1 MPKVTEQSK
10 KVSHSFG
17 EALTSQREAT
27 GFAKQGDAADASAA
41 LAREAADVFESFSQQ
56 WLSRLESDRTGER
69 IDAANRRKL
78 RTLSYLLGWSGFEFE
93 QHVGVPVG
101 TVPRLEDSVE
111 SSGMVK
117 RGSDEEARVR
127 IPSFHGLAEGI
138 VGFEDRITPNTYRHV
153 ALSELPEGVKRS
165 RLLFTRIRAADLY
178 DETLAFSIPVGSQ
191 LLIEAKTPPEDK
203 QLVVAYLPERN
214 LGVLTQFRKEAEEVL
229 FRSYR
234 VGGDV
239 FWSSDC
245 PELRIGGVV
254 RQVCF
259 EP

>member
-1 MPKVTEQSK
+1 MPKTTEQSK
-10 KVSHSFG
+10 KVHPRFG
-17 EALTSQREAT
+17 EALTSQREAI
-27 GFAKQGDAADASAA
+27 GFVKQGDAADASAA

-111 SSGMVK
+111 LGESVK
-117 RGSDEEARVR
+117 RDGDKEARVR
-127 IPSFHGLAEGI
+127 IPLFHGIAEGI
-138 VGFEDRITPNTYRHV
+138 IGFEQKGESTTYRHIT
-153 ALSELPEGVKRS
+153 LSELPKGVKRGRVFFVHIEES
-165 RLLFTRIRAADLY
+165 DLY
-178 DETLAFSIPVGSQ
+178 NETLAFRIPVGAR
-191 LLIEAKTPPEDK
+191 LLVEVKTSPEDK

-239 FWSSDC
+239 FWSSDYSD
-245 PELRIGGVV
+245 LRIGGVV